1 MATLI
6 FRFEQSDPLNELIGE
21 NYQNV
26 IIENADISVAPII
39 HWLLYVNREEYTP
52 REAVGEAILCLM
64 QRFRQAG
71 VTKLLPH
78 DTKYNWLIEMD
89 YENELITINGNWE
102 IAMVD
107 YEEVM
112 RDLASNLT
120 LADIHRELSNKRI
133 KEYAR
138 TDTY

>member
-39 HWLLYVNREEYTP
+39 HWLLYINREEHTP
-52 REAVGEAILCLM
+52 REVVGDAILCLM
-64 QRFRQAG
+64 QRFKQAE

-78 DTKYNWLIEMD
+78 DIKYNWLIEMD

-102 IAMVD
+102 IAMAD

-112 RDLASNLT
+112 RDLASKLT
-120 LADIHRELSNKRI
+120 LADIHTELSNKRI
-133 KEYAR
+133 REYAR
-138 TDTY
+138 TDTH